1 VDVAVSWTLVQQ
13 CDPEALALWNHYAED
28 NKNQDV
34 LQQLIR
40 IFQQDFP
47 TFCGMLLKVRPKGGG
62 YTTEFLWNQV
72 QRRMWREMCDAINAG
87 KPPWFVILKFRQA
100 GMSTFWCAWLFWQM
114 WRQTNL
120 QTMVVAHQLPTAET
134 MIETMRVFYDE
145 LPEMFRPDLR
155 EGNHGAS
162 IPRGEVYFADRRSYC
177 LIHLAK
183 NMDPRGQQVTH
194 VLETESAM
202 YPNSTELNGALLP
215 QLPTFGSEAILRSSV
230 IIESTPKGQNEFHDM
245 YMDAKNG
252 RFEPFTAVFFPWFL
266 FEEQYCATAPQEFK
280 LNNEEKSLQ
289 KKLTRIRMHEYEERD
304 GGGVPVTREQMYWRR
319 MTINTQFRGDEARF
333 RQEYPE
339 DDISCW
345 MLSSKS
351 VFKQYSDFL
360 GECIHEAPELAKE
373 IWSKQMVNGHPVI
386 TNGPAR
392 IILHPKVEIRGSFT
406 PITHVDFEVHA
417 HGKWLVWAP
426 PVDGHKYVVGADPAL
441 GLEDGDNSCICVVDV
456 TAGRQVAEFTD
467 TMPPERFA
475 IEIAAACYWYNTA
488 LATPEINAIGSVV
501 LKRLTSNIQYPYM
514 YKWPKWDEGNKFSN
528 KKGWETNPRSKQILV
543 SGMIYQCEE
552 QTIRIAS
559 KELYAEMS
567 TFERKENTYLD
578 GFTFN
583 AQKGRYDD
591 RVMAFG
597 LCVMA
602 IEQTPILMVELSKN
616 RHRIPS
622 ARDLHLASS
631 AADGPANTVLPKK
644 IAELVAIKYQGS
656 WNPFNSEMPL

>member
-1 VDVAVSWTLVQQ
+1 MSWSLAQQVDAEAV
-13 CDPEALALWNHYAED
+13 ALWNAYASND
-28 NKNQDV
+28 TQDPQI
-34 LQQLIR
+34 LAQLVKILKE
-40 IFQQDFP
+40 DFP
-47 TFCGMLLKVRPKGGG
+47 TFCGLLLKVRPKGGG
-62 YTTEFLWNQV
+62 YTCEFLWNQV

-145 LPEMFRPDLR
+145 LPEMFKPDLR

-202 YPNSTELNGALLP
+202 YPNSEELNGALLP
-215 QLPTFGSEAILRSSV
+215 QLPTFGSEACLRSSV

-245 YMDAKNG
+245 YMDAKKG
-252 RFEPFTAVFFPWFL
+252 QFEPFIAVFFPWFL
-266 FEEQYCATAPQEFK
+266 FEEQYSAESPPEFK
-280 LNNEEKSLQ
+280 LTNEEKAVQ
-289 KKLTRIRMHEYEERD
+289 KKLTRIRMFEYDALD
-304 GGGVPVTREQMYWRR
+304 GGGVPVTRDQMYWRR
-319 MTINTQFRGDEARF
+319 MTINTQFRGNEERF

-339 DDISCW
+339 DDVSCW
-345 MLSSKS
+345 MLASKS

-360 GECIHEAPELAKE
+360 SDCIHEAPELAQE
-373 IWSKQMVNGHPVI
+373 TWAEQMVNGKPVI
-386 TNGPAR
+386 TKGPAR
-392 IILHPKVEIRGSFT
+392 IKLVPKVEVRGTYT
-406 PITHVDFEVHA
+406 PITRVDFEVDKN
-417 HGKWLVWAP
+417 GKWLVWAP
-426 PVDGHKYVVGADPAL
+426 PVDGHKYVVGADPAI

-456 TAGRQVAEFTD
+456 TAGRQVAEFVD

-475 IEIAAACYWYNTA
+475 IEIAAAGYWYNNA
-488 LATPEINAIGSVV
+488 LAVPEINSIGQVV
-501 LKRLTSNIQYPYM
+501 LKRMSMQIQYPYM
-514 YKWPKWDEGNKFSN
+514 YKWPKWDEGNKFTN
-528 KKGWETNPRSKQILV
+528 KKGWETNSRTKQILV

-552 QTIRIAS
+552 ETIRIAS
-559 KELYAEMS
+559 KDLYAEMS
-567 TFERKENTYLD
+567 TYERKENTYLE

-597 LCVMA
+597 LCIMG
-602 IEQTPILMVELSKN
+602 IEQTPILALELSKN

-622 ARDLHLASS
+622 ARDLHLASNVME
-631 AADGPANTVLPKK
+631 APTETPLPKK
-644 IAELVAIKYQGS
+644 IAEMVAIKHTGS
-656 WNPFNSEMPL
+656 WNPFHSEAPY